1 MLITFKC
8 KNFQDIVM
16 FGDVGLALL
25 RGMGVG
31 ERVPGVLRC
40 EDIPEALASLEYY
53 IARHPQDPAAKPQ
66 EGEEEDEEEDRR
78 KVGLQIRALPLIEM
92 LNVADHEG
100 YDVMW
105 E

>member
-8 KNFQDIVM
+8 KNFHDIVM
-16 FGDVGLALL
+16 FGEVGLALL

-40 EDIPEALASLEYY
+40 EDIPEALASLENY
-53 IARHPQDPAAKPQ
+53 IARHPQDPAAKPE
-66 EGEEEDEEEDRR
+66 EGADEDEEDGRR
-78 KVGLQIRALPLIEM
+78 KVGLQVRALPLIEM
-92 LNVADHEG
+92 LNVADREG
-100 YDVMW
+100 YDILW